1 MEATTPAAAG
11 GRRRQARGE
20 RRTAQLLDAAAVVFC
35 RSGYAAAGMNA
46 IAREA
51 GVSPG
56 TLYQFFPDKATL
68 AARLGE
74 RLLRQLAE
82 VRGRPP
88 VTDASLSLEAM
99 LDALLDPIVEFS
111 LRNPAFTVL
120 AHGPDGPGGV
130 PTALRGQ
137 LEEMIALRA
146 PTLPGAQRVRV
157 ATTAFAVL
165 STGLSLVAHHE
176 GAERTAYTAELKAAL
191 TRYLA
196 PVTDTATRPK
206 HH

>member
-82 VRGRPP
+82 VRGRP
-88 VTDASLSLEAM
+88 VADASLPLEAM

-111 LRNPAFTVL
+111 LRNPVFTVL
-120 AHGPDGPGGV
+120 VHGPDGPGGI
-130 PTALRGQ
+130 PMALRGQ
-137 LEEMIALRA
+137 LEEMIALWA
-146 PTLPGAQRVRV
+146 PALPGAQRVRV

-165 STGLSLVAHHE
+165 SAGLSLVAHHE

-196 PVTDTATRPK
+196 PVTDTSPRPK
-206 HH
+206 HR